1 MPERATITFSVTY
14 DGNALDRTRSGLLAF
29 LKGNAIDTDA
39 ISEIELAT
47 YEVLANII
55 EHSPA
60 AERGEEILCECAL
73 LQNRVE
79 VRIEHRGSRFD
90 LTEGSFPDLREHFS
104 KGKSSGLGIYIVRTL
119 MDAVE
124 YAYTGNR
131 NVIRLV
137 KEL

>member
-1 MPERATITFSVTY
+1 MPERATITFTIIHDV
-14 DGNALDRTRSGLLAF
+14 NALNRTRNSILAF
-29 LKGNAIDTDA
+29 LKSNAIDEDA

-60 AERGEEILCECAL
+60 AERGNKIICECAL
-73 LQNRVE
+73 LQNRIE
-79 VRIEHRGSRFD
+79 VRIEHRGERFD
-90 LTEGSFPDLREHFS
+90 ITEGASPDLREHFAR
-104 KGKSSGLGIYIVRTL
+104 GKSRGLGIYIIRTL

-124 YAYTGNR
+124 YAYAGNR